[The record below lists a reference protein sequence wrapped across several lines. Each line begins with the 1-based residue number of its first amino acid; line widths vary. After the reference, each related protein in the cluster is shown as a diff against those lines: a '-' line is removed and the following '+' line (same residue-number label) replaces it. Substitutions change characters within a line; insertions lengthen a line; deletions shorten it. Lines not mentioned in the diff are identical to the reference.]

1 MHAFWVI
8 LACLAGTFT
17 FGFLLAGLLS
27 CADLDGLESTN
38 REKGFRI
45 LIDAGRVCGPSFD
58 PHRHSCRMEMGA
70 CGRNHI
76 AVWLVSICFGD
87 DQCAA
92 NPERVC
98 NGCGAAGGILLREC
112 AFATR

>member
-45 LIDAGRVCGPSFD
+45 LIDAVFFASLGFLTSGVVKNWSK
-58 PHRHSCRMEMGA
+58 HRDARLMVYAGLISLA
-70 CGRNHI
+70 
-76 AVWLVSICFGD
+76 ALVVFVGL
-87 DQCAA
+87 A
-92 NPERVC
+92 
-98 NGCGAAGGILLREC
+98 ILSR
-112 AFATR
+112 A